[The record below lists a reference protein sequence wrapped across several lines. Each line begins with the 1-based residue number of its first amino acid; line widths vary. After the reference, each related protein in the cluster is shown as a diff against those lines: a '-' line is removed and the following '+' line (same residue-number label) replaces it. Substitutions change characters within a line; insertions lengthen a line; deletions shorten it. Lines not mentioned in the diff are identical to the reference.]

1 MSHKIK
7 IKRQLEL
14 DGGPCALCASNSAA
28 THTCKE
34 HMHAHIGLIDKSADA
49 AYKAS
54 LELIFAHVADIHM
67 TILSILSKEYGHSVE
82 EMLTTVTN
90 HSDWKSIYLHPV
102 LKSLVYFPPKSD
114 K

>member
-1 MSHKIK
+1 MDRKIT
-7 IKRQLEL
+7 IKRKLTIDEK
-14 DGGPCALCASNSAA
+14 PCGLCADAA

-34 HMHAHIGLIDKSADA
+34 HMHAHISLIDKSADA

-82 EMLTTVTN
+82 EMLSTVTN
-90 HSDWKSIYLHPV
+90 HPEWKSIYLHPV
-102 LKSLVYFPPKSD
+102 LKSLVYFDTKTN

>member
-1 MSHKIK
+1 MDRKIT

-14 DGGPCALCASNSAA
+14 DETPCALCADS
-28 THTCKE
+28 HTCKE
-34 HMHAHIGLIDKSADA
+34 HMHAHISLIDKSADA

-82 EMLTTVTN
+82 EMLATVTN
-90 HSDWKSIYLHPV
+90 HPDWKSIYLHPV
-102 LKSLVYFPPKSD
+102 LKSLVYFTPKSHE
-114 K
+114 